1 MANNKKNK
9 KKVQDKASKAAAADS
24 KVESKKAVAKGK
36 SEKAAKKAKK
46 DRKPGFFARTA
57 KYFSQVRSEMKRVTW
72 PTKKELTS
80 LSVVVVVS
88 LVVVGLAIAG
98 IDALVAQGL
107 VLFSGLRG

>member
-9 KKVQDKASKAAAADS
+9 KKAQGKADQAAADA
-24 KVESKKAVAKGK
+24 KLDSKKAASKGK
-36 SEKAAKKAKK
+36 SAKASKKAKK
-46 DRKPGFFARTA
+46 DAKPGFFARTK

-72 PTKKELTS
+72 PTKKELGN
-80 LSVVVVVS
+80 LSVVVIVS
-88 LVVVGLAIAG
+88 LVIVGLAIAG

>member
-9 KKVQDKASKAAAADS
+9 KKVQDKASKAAADS

-88 LVVVGLAIAG
+88 LVVVGLVIAG